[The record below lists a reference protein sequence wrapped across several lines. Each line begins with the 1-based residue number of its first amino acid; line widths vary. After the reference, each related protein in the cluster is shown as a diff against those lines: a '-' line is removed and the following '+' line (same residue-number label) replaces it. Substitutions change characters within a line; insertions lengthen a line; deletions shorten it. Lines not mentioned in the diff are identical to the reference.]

1 MRWTLKIKEGSQE
14 QSLAV
19 ELQRISEGRY
29 VFLIGDEEVV
39 IEDPVH
45 SAFAIS
51 SPSGEA
57 ICEVWQKDRW
67 RARWGDQILQIE
79 PQQFGEEAGGS
90 SRLLKAQMPGKV
102 LKLLVQ
108 EGQEIDKNQSLLILE
123 AMKMENEIRAEKA
136 GVIAKILVKENQSV
150 ESGAVL
156 IEFKEPGTEKS

>member
-1 MRWTLKIKEGSQE
+1 
-14 QSLAV
+14 
-19 ELQRISEGRY
+19 
-29 VFLIGDEEVV
+29 
-39 IEDPVH
+39 
-45 SAFAIS
+45 
-51 SPSGEA
+51 
-57 ICEVWQKDRW
+57 
-67 RARWGDQILQIE
+67 
-79 PQQFGEEAGGS
+79 
-90 SRLLKAQMPGKV
+90 MPGKV